1 VKHLDLLRAYRDRLA
16 GATLSV
22 TSVRDPVGAWALH
35 IEDALAALPVVRS
48 RAVAAIIDVGSGGGS
63 PGIPLAI
70 ETGLP
75 VTLLEARA
83 PKAAFLRQVVRD
95 LDLPC
100 EVLHARSEWLARG
113 SGRDHWDMAV
123 ARALAPP
130 PAAVELSLPLV
141 RPGGALVLW
150 VAARDLDAVE
160 AMAPLLAG
168 RLVESRP
175 RPDARALAVV
185 EKLGPTPGQFPRRP
199 GAARRRPP
207 PSLRSPV

>member
-1 VKHLDLLRAYRDRLA
+1 V
-16 GATLSV
+16 
-22 TSVRDPVGAWALH
+22 
-35 IEDALAALPVVRS
+35 EDALAALPIVRS
-48 RAVAAIIDVGSGGGS
+48 RAASEIVDVGSGGGS

-83 PKAAFLRQVVRD
+83 PKVAFLRLLVRE
-95 LDLPC
+95 LELPC
-100 EVLHARSEWLARG
+100 EVLHARSETLARG
-113 SGRDHWDMAV
+113 HGRDRWDMAL

-141 RPGGALVLW
+141 RPGGVLVLW
-150 VAARDLDAVE
+150 VAARDLDAVA
-160 AMAPLLAG
+160 AMAPVLAG

-175 RPDARALAVV
+175 RPDGRALAVV

-207 PSLRSPV
+207 PSLRSRM